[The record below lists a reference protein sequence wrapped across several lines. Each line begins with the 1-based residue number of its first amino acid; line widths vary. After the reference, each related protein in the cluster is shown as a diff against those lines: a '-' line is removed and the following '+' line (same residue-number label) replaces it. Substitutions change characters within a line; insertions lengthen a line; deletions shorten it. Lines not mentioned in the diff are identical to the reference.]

1 MQRNRKTQSIVRGK
15 KQSIKADPEIT
26 QMIELI
32 DKIIKVVIITL
43 FYMFKKLEDRFSML
57 NKDIQIIDKT
67 QIKLLEMRTIMTKM
81 KHPA

>member
-81 KHPA
+81 KHQA

>member
-1 MQRNRKTQSIVRGK
+1 
-15 KQSIKADPEIT
+15 
-26 QMIELI
+26 MIELI